1 MQKKQMEAHSFPT
14 NLTNAK
20 KIVPICAYLYLRISI
35 VALLF
40 VSSNVFDNF
49 DRLARLYHCHWSVL
63 WYKLYYWQWAKRQW
77 IELFLELWIH
87 KSVVGLGH
95 CSRNDKT
102 YDATQSLHSEV
113 IVWG

>member
-1 MQKKQMEAHSFPT
+1 MQKTDGGTFHST
-14 NLTNAK
+14 KRDKCK

-40 VSSNVFDNF
+40 VSSNVFDNSNC
-49 DRLARLYHCHWSVL
+49 LALLYHWSVL
-63 WYKLYYWQWAKRQW
+63 WYNLYNWQWAKRHW

-102 YDATQSLHSEV
+102 DDATQSLHSEA